1 MNKRI
6 ILLAAIILM
15 TATTVFAQL
24 DDAVPPEQ
32 VWLFSV
38 GGSVYGSRAG
48 HSGQFVL
55 PQAPTCCSGY
65 GSASSFGLGGGLF
78 LRQEITKHVR
88 LTVRGGLLPMHGDFV
103 SSEQVLLSGQVQG
116 TVQHELDVTMSML
129 AFDALLDFRVPGN
142 IRLMAGITGG
152 SASAMFSTRER
163 LVNPSTG
170 TFENGSRLR
179 AVQNDVE
186 LQGIPA
192 FGLSPTIGVGYD
204 IHVTANHQWTL
215 TPEVLFSTGFNNVV
229 EGLDWST
236 SILRAGISLGFAVN
250 APRPPTPVE
259 RRKDV
264 LIDTIIVTTAPDA
277 VDRIGFGDELY
288 LETDTIRTPDLITVL
303 ERFSRT
309 DTSYQGTVPILRP
322 SLAVRARE
330 PDGSL
335 RSLFGITVT
344 TQFVTEALPVLPVV
358 FFEPGASTLASRYV
372 RVGSTDAFREDGI
385 VPRTPAVHHNVLNII
400 GSRMRKKA
408 TTTITLT
415 GSADPTTETGNCA
428 VARARAESVQRYLTE
443 TWGVDASRIRIAT
456 TAGCGP
462 ERPTRQQSEEGFSE
476 NRRVDISTDD
486 MELLASVARR
496 RFNEAT
502 SITPPQ
508 LVYDASGSDGQ
519 YVSDWTIEARMDDSV
534 LFQRQGTGRPDV
546 SVHELSTV
554 QAEALVNGNNVAVGL
569 VMRGLRGSTATA
581 QASIAVRKDTL
592 SVELERLTLTLFDV
606 ASDKVG
612 AIADEQIRR
621 FVETVPAGSTVIVR
635 GYADMLGNAQFNRE
649 LSQRRA
655 AAVCASIRKV
665 IKRRVTIKCDE
676 VSTGFPPGI
685 ESYRTP
691 EERFLSRTVQ
701 IEVQRPRP

>member
-1 MNKRI
+1 MNNW
-6 ILLAAIILM
+6 LLLFTASFLM
-15 TATTVFAQL
+15 AATTVFAQL

-38 GGSVYGSRAG
+38 GGSVHGTRAG

-65 GSASSFGLGGGLF
+65 GAASSFGLGGGLF
-78 LRQEITKHVR
+78 LRQEFTKHVR
-88 LTVRGGLLPMHGDFV
+88 LMVRGGLLPLHGDFA
-103 SSEQVLLSGQVQG
+103 SSEQVLLSGQVPG

-129 AFDALLDFRVPGN
+129 AFDALVDFRVPGN

-152 SASAMFSTRER
+152 PASATFSTRER
-163 LVNPSTG
+163 LVNPPTG

-186 LQGIPA
+186 LQGLPS
-192 FGLSPTIGVGYD
+192 FGVSPTIGIGYD
-204 IHVTANHQWTL
+204 IHLTANHRWTL
-215 TPEVLFSTGFNNVV
+215 TPEVLFTTGFNTVV

-236 SILRAGISLGFAVN
+236 SVLRAGISLGFAVN
-250 APRPPTPVE
+250 APRPPTPIE
-259 RRKDV
+259 RKKDV
-264 LIDTIIVTTAPDA
+264 RIDTIVVRTAPDA
-277 VDRIGFGDELY
+277 LDRIGMGEETY
-288 LETDTIRTPDLITVL
+288 LGTDTIRTPDLITVL

-309 DTSYQGTVPILRP
+309 DTSYQGTVPVLRAA
-322 SLAVRARE
+322 LAVRARE
-330 PDGSL
+330 SDGRVNSQ
-335 RSLFGITVT
+335 FGITVT

-358 FFEPGASTLASRYV
+358 FFDPGVATLASRYV
-372 RVGSTDAFREDGI
+372 RVGSTDGFREDAI
-385 VPRTPAVHHNVLNII
+385 VPRTPVVHHNVLNII
-400 GSRMRKKA
+400 GSRMRRKA

-415 GSADPTTETGNCA
+415 GSADPTTEAGNCA

-443 TWGVDASRIRIAT
+443 TWGIDATRIRIAT
-456 TAGCGP
+456 TATCGP

-508 LVYDASGSDGQ
+508 LEYDASGSDGQ
-519 YVSDWTIEARMDDSV
+519 YVTDWTVEARTADSV
-534 LFQRQGTGRPDV
+534 LFQMQGTGKPGV

-569 VMRGLRGSTATA
+569 EMKGLRGSTATA
-581 QASIAVRKDTL
+581 KASIAVRKDTL

-612 AIADEQIRR
+612 AIAEEQIRR